1 MGAMIYFRVLCLSKP
16 EICHHLWGVAIS
28 RSFSWY
34 STCEGHTVCEL
45 CHGCYLYTGHKK
57 LVWKSPDL
65 LDDLECHHTQLELS
79 PLQDKFSENICS
91 LQKNTCH
98 YISF

>member
-1 MGAMIYFRVLCLSKP
+1 MGAMIYFRVLCLSEP

-28 RSFSWY
+28 RSFSWHF
-34 STCEGHTVCEL
+34 TCEGHTVCEL

-65 LDDLECHHTQLELS
+65 LDDLECHHTQNYIPYKIISL
-79 PLQDKFSENICS
+79 KTFAIC
-91 LQKNTCH
+91 KRI
-98 YISF
+98 YVVI